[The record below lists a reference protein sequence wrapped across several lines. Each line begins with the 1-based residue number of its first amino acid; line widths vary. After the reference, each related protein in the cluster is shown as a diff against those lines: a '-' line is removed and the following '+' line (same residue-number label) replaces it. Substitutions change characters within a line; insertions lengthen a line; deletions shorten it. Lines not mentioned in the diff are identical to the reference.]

1 MHSMWDETIAATL
14 DDGLALRVYS
24 SRLLGANP
32 ALVLH
37 GGGNTSIKLQLRD
50 FAGNLVDVLYIKG
63 SGADLAMVGVDD
75 FAPVRLTDAQ
85 RLATIAGLDD
95 AAMMHA
101 LRCACLQPGA
111 PVPSVETLL
120 HALIPTRYVDHTH
133 AEAVLTLLQTPDARK
148 WITETYGQDVIVMPY
163 VMPGIALA
171 QAAIPFLREQTA
183 ATQGLVVLNHGIF
196 TWGATARESYE
207 RMIALV
213 GRAEQFVHQRAAW
226 HMPTATGTPPAR
238 VALANLRRA
247 ISDVAGAAQ
256 IVRSWD
262 VPEAH
267 AFVQRADLASVT
279 QRGCVTPDHV
289 IRTKRLPM
297 IGRDVTAYADA
308 YRTYIARQQE
318 RSERQIQPLDPAPRV
333 VLDTELGLLTAG
345 RTARSA
351 RIAGDI
357 ALQTLRVI
365 DRAERLGGYQALGE
379 DDLFAMEYWDLEQD
393 KLRREGTPPQFA
405 GNIALVTGAA
415 SGIGRACVV
424 ALQRRGAAV
433 VGLDRD
439 AQVAAHLT
447 GDNGLGIVCD
457 VTDAAALGA
466 ALDAAVR
473 HFGGLDM
480 LVLNAGIFP
489 PSTPIAQLDIATWQR
504 TMAINLDANAQL
516 LQLAHPLLAQAVGGG
531 RVVVIG
537 SKNVPAPGP
546 GAAAYSAAKAALT
559 QLARVAALEWGAD
572 GIRVN
577 IVHPNAVFDTAI
589 WTPDV
594 LAARAASYGL
604 SVAAYKTN
612 NLLRVE
618 VTSHD
623 VGELV
628 AEMCGDLFA
637 KTTGAQV
644 PIDGGNDRVV

>member
-63 SGADLAMVGVDD
+63 SGADLAMVDVDD

-577 IVHPNAVFDTAI
+577 IVHPNAVFDTGI